1 LANRDKAPHAFDDD
15 FEELIARLEERP
27 DLIGRPVK
35 HGEEVRRVYLARIR
49 YHVYFEII
57 DDGSIVNVSRFGTAA
72 AASTPAPE
80 FAADAS

>member
-15 FEELIARLEERP
+15 FEELIAGLEERP

-35 HGEEVRRVYLARIR
+35 QGEEVRRVYLARIR

-57 DDGSIVNVSRFGTAA
+57 DDGSIVNVLALWHGSRGFD
-72 AASTPAPE
+72 PRP
-80 FAADAS
+80 